1 MADTTTTFT
10 NGYAGSY
17 KISIPKY
24 LATNTGVAIVA
35 YVGEYDGATHPIFTG
50 QSLQSGYYY
59 PCLYINDSTGGVI
72 KENYCSYFQD
82 DSGSNDLMNSSM
94 NYNSWNTFVI
104 FNKNGTL
111 ELSVNGTTISRGNL
125 VAESVV
131 DIQCTTNT
139 IIASMAYITSDSITY
154 PFDTNSNVTSY
165 IDFSNPSSPLI
176 KGDTTLL
183 TVESQTLTASTP
195 ISNVP
200 AIEITS
206 TNFPSYT
213 NGYTGTYDI
222 TIPNY
227 LTSGTGISIVFY
239 TTNTSSIQVVFN
251 SVDYSGTSGS
261 MALAINNADNGS
273 ALPYNTQYIQMS
285 GSTYYDLDVTSSLV
299 VGWNTVTIFNNSG
312 ILTMTVNGKSGTKN
326 YITHTFKEIA
336 IKPTANTI
344 IAGFAYTNS
353 STVPNYPFNEA
364 SNVLSYI
371 DFADPNNP
379 KIYGDT
385 SQFSI
390 TSTSLTSSTPLINV
404 PSIEITHTDSG
415 NGGDNSNTNTFGEVT
430 LEDSSTLGNK
440 AVLMGGGHVT
450 TINDDFVHVEKLSPT
465 GLNARQIND
474 KFGSVL
480 AQGDGFIAAGVPNH
494 SYSVDGTTSIVN
506 TGAVY
511 IFREQSDGS
520 WAQEKKLGLSTN
532 NLGTKFGSSLYAL
545 GSDLFIGSPYYDY
558 DSDGAN
564 ESDDAGA
571 VFHYSYD
578 SSTGWALKS
587 TIIASGVNGR
597 NANDWFGWAIDGD
610 TTNLF
615 IGAPGHQYD
624 TSGANALVQAGAV
637 FHYKLVDGVWTFSEK
652 IVGLGANPR
661 SSADL
666 FGSNIKFN
674 GSRLL
679 VQAPGYKFD
688 QQGSSSVTGAGAV
701 FVMNYTS
708 GSPVYEGRLISSNR
722 DENLNF
728 GKIIDIDQYLVTVS
742 GMTGRLQEEFQYDGT
757 SWSSITATS
766 YSDLIPDK
774 QIDLSASGV
783 SSLNSRVGTNL
794 ANTAIGTGDFTA
806 EFWIYYMGMV
816 NQSDWDL
823 LQSNNAYVNGN
834 PGGASTNGKNGFTI
848 LINGYSNTD
857 TLGKIHFVCLE
868 TRYMINLIPNYAALT
883 HIAVVRKNGILSF
896 YQNGVL
902 IQSVANSSNFSDTT
916 GYKMG
921 TAIYNGGFLTAVRL
935 TPSALYSSNF
945 SLPAKNLPA
954 DNTTLYRMANTNLGS
969 MTSRSISPYS
979 DNTAESASFDNSY
992 SSIDTYF
999 TTSIKN
1005 SAIFSFWFMLDNSKQ
1020 VNGAF
1025 YNALGTHLQNTVVP
1039 NSPLFT
1045 FMNNLILT
1053 NIDNSTFATT
1063 DIGYYCNLGFDNNV
1077 IDGTPSN
1084 IIEGQ
1089 WYHITLSYSG
1099 NRAELYLNGNYV
1111 MSATYDGDIN
1121 DARLFTISDF
1131 SGSNLQY
1138 VSDVR
1143 VYFDKILNL
1152 SNIEV
1157 PSTAIK
1163 DPGIVAQADSAFYMN
1178 NKVALSD
1185 TTMSSSNILNTK
1197 TYDVDNQLYGA
1208 IQVGQQIIAPSGK
1221 TSAIKAGSFGNKVKI
1236 KGNKVLIQSPAD
1248 STNIRDNASVPMAG
1262 AVYEFDVSSS
1272 VSTANKIVSNYRGI
1286 NTLYFGDDFAI
1297 NSDGSYEIYSPRQ
1310 TIQNSIISGRYS
1322 EYVIFSGT
1330 QYLGSLN
1337 VRQSL
1342 GNTQTKTGVAPI
1354 LLNMTTASTGVI
1366 WNTLAGVLSYNAA
1379 ITPSTALTKLVNM
1392 DTVSGISYNFSTAAS
1407 AYTGYK
1413 PTIASGALTSFATT
1427 STASTTLTSPGTTN
1441 RRNANQNYG
1450 FSVDQTDG
1458 MIIIGAPGSAYDQ
1471 YGSTAYGA
1479 VYVVD
1484 STTNN
1489 QLYTVSTTDSSLT
1502 SFGYRVTA
1510 TGTKLLIG
1518 NTKQGYEE
1526 ALLYS
1531 ITNTGATSEMGF
1543 GVYTSHA
1550 ETPTWISVWK
1560 PAVNVGVGVA
1570 NTILDDNTIVF
1581 GLYGASSPSSNSG
1594 AASVATKSDSG
1605 WTSAAM
1611 VPSGFINA
1619 RNANDYF
1626 GTTVSLDSNLAAIG
1640 APGHAYNA
1648 DGTAAPA
1655 GTSGAVFVYKFDTTS
1670 DKWNQNNIITAPT
1683 SSGIT
1688 NFGSTLSVK
1697 NNTMVAGNNTNNQYS
1712 FVAMTTTDGNTWS
1725 PKTVTVGSNADNT
1738 GHYTGSATLMSG
1750 SHIVIGTPN
1759 GSWTT
1764 NANVGGF
1771 YDSQLVNGSWTTPDF
1786 STSWNEKDCYSHG
1799 IYRIPLHTNGR
1810 LEKNK
1815 IDYTKLMING
1825 RLANDN
1831 FGTSVAISPNGNM
1844 IAVGVPNMHV
1854 SRSGWQGSSYGG
1866 IATFYLDNGKFRLQD
1881 RTSES
1886 DYSSPTT
1893 TGIGSSM
1900 KFYNDTTLV
1909 SGGTAFQSSGIL
1921 RYISI
1926 SGSTLTDGVTE
1937 YFDNYYKGIGNS
1949 TGMGI
1954 SLDIHQNNIFFGM
1967 PTYPNYGSWG
1977 TGVTT
1982 TGTSWDMSA
1991 TTPSTVHTIGGV
2003 INVRNANDKFGY
2015 SVKVVGNRFWAGCPY
2030 SYTDLSGNTIATNTG
2045 SVYVYDYD
2053 TTAKEKTFV
2062 EKLLPTTVGSSYF
2075 GISIDATTGAFVIG
2089 GGTSGSTNPTAQVYD
2104 YTTGKTSTLVASLS
2118 KTITSTSWG
2127 SVVALQSDKNIV
2139 IGAADVNIVDSIVF
2153 DASYNVASRTSK
2165 NASYISDYN
2174 SREFNFK
2181 TVSASNMLF
2190 GNAIATSGNLIAVGV
2205 PNWSQNYNG
2214 TYYNSGA
2221 VLVFNRTTNGF
2232 DIEGVLTDN
2241 FIGSD
2246 SSSLALGNSISI
2258 DGDTIVIGT
2267 PQRISNAGGY
2277 LIYGRTSDGLWDLV
2291 NSDRF
2296 ESSNNKM
2303 GSSVAVQGNN
2313 LVIGAPFMDG
2323 LYYQTPITD
2332 TGISYVMS
2340 KTNDK
2345 WTAFNSKAGGVG
2357 TWYPSDAASS
2367 INSDASYNSQYLTY
2381 AGGGGSGYTGGAVG
2395 TIYYGTNP
2403 GGNAGTNLVP
2413 AGGTESVGTN
2423 TSAPMSTDADIGTAG
2438 TPGSVTSNGA
2448 GLSGGNARIV
2458 ISDGSSNTIFDYT
2471 GGDQSYTV
2479 PSSVTTISVKLW
2491 GAGGGG
2497 GYNRSTVT
2505 TVGLGGSGG
2514 FVSGDIT
2521 VTPGETLT
2529 IIVGQG
2535 GIGGQ
2540 SYANNS
2546 AIPSSF
2552 YGDGGLGGSAG
2563 LTYFGGS
2570 GGGRAEIARSG
2581 TSLAIAGG
2589 GGGGASIIDNFDT
2602 TNIFSNGQSGG
2613 TVGSGR
2619 NIQPTLLAVTGNVNT
2634 RSSYDYFGSAIAQT
2648 SGTEIVVGVPG
2659 HDFDNNGQ
2667 SIPSS
2672 SGALMVYTYNG
2683 SRWVYDYR
2691 INASTTYANQYFGS
2705 SIATNGTLLVGL
2717 GGMIIPYY
2725 NGLNHV
2731 FVPSSSYIESFTK
2744 ASSWKSNGVYASETA
2759 NVFDDVA
2766 VVSDTKI
2773 IAGNDIMSS
2782 TANAPIVYESGGIV
2796 TLDLDNNVWGSD
2808 VSTVAP
2814 GRSFGRQAGDL
2825 FGTAVV
2831 ASSNWIAAS
2840 APGHSYSSD
2849 AMITINGRGAA
2860 FVFHKDINSGQF
2872 VYEDKLFNT
2881 ATDTDFNGS
2890 GKFMMFSKNVLS
2902 LVSSNSDGTF
2912 LSNWTRT
2919 NNLFGNM
2926 TSGSSDIISISSIAA
2941 MDQDKYITG
2950 RTAGDDFN
2958 QITTGYWNYFPSRS
2972 TTLTNQYPNRIVVP
2986 GTQNGR
2992 NAGDLFGTGVQY
3004 IESANVIAVTAPGQ
3018 AYTATGASISKPG
3031 AVYTYYVPVG
3041 SSANEYEYESKIYN
3055 TGSQATS
3062 MKMLD
3067 SKNNSLLVSGGTS
3080 SALYLRTKIGS
3091 WSLQNTITESNALS
3105 YALAS
3110 PTLIC
3115 EGLSTSYSD
3124 ASNVAITN
3132 SGSVKSYS
3140 QSNGTW
3146 SLLPTLYVEGMVHSR
3161 AANDLFGSS
3170 IVMNSNYVMVSSP
3183 GHTTTFGGEAM
3194 AGSGAIWIY
3203 SRVAGKLELVTMV
3216 TSPNE
3221 AVKSYGNSLSLAS
3234 DNSYYAVGSPTENK
3248 VYVFQFDGLNS
3259 TLVTTIVPE
3268 SDVGTITASTQ
3279 FGATV
3284 AIQNQDLLIGIPGMT
3299 DGTAITGG
3307 IARYENQNGVW
3318 TYIGMMS
3325 EFTNSQIYDD
3335 QHPQLFTSTD
3345 IATPEGD
3352 ILGSAVAVNKNRGSM
3367 FSATGNTTDQ
3377 TGSNPVSGAG
3387 ATWFKYL
3394 G

>member
-1 MADTTTTFT
+1 MA
-10 NGYAGSY
+10 
-17 KISIPKY
+17 
-24 LATNTGVAIVA
+24 NT
-35 YVGEYDGATHPIFTG
+35 
-50 QSLQSGYYY
+50 
-59 PCLYINDSTGGVI
+59 
-72 KENYCSYFQD
+72 
-82 DSGSNDLMNSSM
+82 
-94 NYNSWNTFVI
+94 
-104 FNKNGTL
+104 
-111 ELSVNGTTISRGNL
+111 
-125 VAESVV
+125 
-131 DIQCTTNT
+131 
-139 IIASMAYITSDSITY
+139 
-154 PFDTNSNVTSY
+154 
-165 IDFSNPSSPLI
+165 
-176 KGDTTLL
+176 
-183 TVESQTLTASTP
+183 
-195 ISNVP
+195 
-200 AIEITS
+200 TS
-206 TNFPSYT
+206 TYT
-213 NGYTGTYDI
+213 NGYTGNYNI

-227 LTSGTGISIVFY
+227 LKPGTGISIIFYVDSGISSYQIILQNNGSTIFPVFDINEQTGTSVPNAAMY
-239 TTNTSSIQVVFN
+239 TQYGLDGSYSYIGDCLNYNAWNKMELFCDSSGNLNFYLNSISGPKLDRNASTSSTFSLILSQFVV
-251 SVDYSGTSGS
+251 
-261 MALAINNADNGS
+261 
-273 ALPYNTQYIQMS
+273 
-285 GSTYYDLDVTSSLV
+285 
-299 VGWNTVTIFNNSG
+299 
-312 ILTMTVNGKSGTKN
+312 
-326 YITHTFKEIA
+326 IA
-336 IKPTANTI
+336 SI
-344 IAGFAYTNS
+344 AYTKS
-353 STVPNYPFNEA
+353 SSVNCPFNDD
-364 SNVLSYI
+364 SNVVSYI
-371 DFADPNNP
+371 DFADPNNA
-379 KIYGDT
+379 KIYGDET
-385 SQFSI
+385 QLSI
-390 TSTSLTSSTPLINV
+390 TSTSLTAATPLANI
-404 PSIEITHTDSG
+404 PSIEITHTDDSG
-415 NGGDNSNTNTFGEVT
+415 GNDSGGDNSNTNKYGETT
-430 LEDSSTLGNK
+430 LLDSSSAGNK
-440 AVLMGGGHVT
+440 AILMGGGQIT
-450 TINDDFVHVEKLSPT
+450 TINDNFVYVDKLTPS

-474 KFGSVL
+474 KFGTIIT
-480 AQGDGFIAAGVPNH
+480 QGDGYIAVGVPNH
-494 SYSVDGTTSIVN
+494 SYSVDGTTVIN
-506 TGAVY
+506 DTGAVF

-520 WAQEKKLGLSTN
+520 WEQEEKLGLIEN
-532 NLGTKFGSSLYAL
+532 NTGTKFGTSVFSS
-545 GSDLFIGSPYYDY
+545 GSDLFVGCPYYAY
-558 DSDGAN
+558 DDNNSNEADG
-564 ESDDAGA
+564 AGA
-571 VFHYSYD
+571 VFHYSYNAA
-578 SSTGWALKS
+578 TGWSLKS
-587 TIIASGVNGR
+587 TIISSGINGR
-597 NANDWFGWAIDGD
+597 NPNDWFGWAIDGD
-610 TTNLF
+610 SENLF
-615 IGAPGHQYD
+615 IGSPGHQYD
-624 TSGANALVQAGAV
+624 TSGADALIQAGAV
-637 FHYKLVDGVWTFSEK
+637 FHFTLIDDTWTLKEK
-652 IVGLGANPR
+652 IIGAGPNPR
-661 SSADL
+661 SIGDL
-666 FGSNIKFN
+666 FGSNIKFD
-674 GSRLL
+674 GVRLL
-679 VQAPGYKFD
+679 IQSPGYKFD
-688 QQGSSSVTGAGAV
+688 LQGSNSVVGAGSISII
-701 FVMNYTS
+701 NYSSDT
-708 GSPVYEGRLISSNR
+708 PVYEGRIISSNR
-722 DENLNF
+722 TENLNF
-728 GKIIDIDQYLVTVS
+728 GRVIDIDHYIIMVS
-742 GMTGRLQEEFQYDGT
+742 GMDNRSQEEFQFNGT
-757 SWSSITATS
+757 SWTS
-766 YSDLIPDK
+766 
-774 QIDLSASGV
+774 
-783 SSLNSRVGTNL
+783 
-794 ANTAIGTGDFTA
+794 
-806 EFWIYYMGMV
+806 
-816 NQSDWDL
+816 
-823 LQSNNAYVNGN
+823 
-834 PGGASTNGKNGFTI
+834 
-848 LINGYSNTD
+848 
-857 TLGKIHFVCLE
+857 
-868 TRYMINLIPNYAALT
+868 
-883 HIAVVRKNGILSF
+883 
-896 YQNGVL
+896 
-902 IQSVANSSNFSDTT
+902 
-916 GYKMG
+916 
-921 TAIYNGGFLTAVRL
+921 L
-935 TPSALYSSNF
+935 TPSYF
-945 SLPAKNLPA
+945 SDLVPDMVPDLS
-954 DNTTLYRMANTNLGS
+954 TTSAISASPYPVTQN
-969 MTSRSISPYS
+969 SICPYS
-979 DNTAESASFDNSY
+979 DNSSSSMGFQNSY
-992 SSIDTYF
+992 TTATFPINSSIIP
-999 TTSIKN
+999 TTSAVI
-1005 SAIFSFWFMLDNSKQ
+1005 SFWFILDHTKT
-1020 VNGAF
+1020 VYGKT
-1025 YNALGTHLQNTVVP
+1025 YNQYQNQYQYESTV
-1039 NSPLFT
+1039 SSSSWLLSYA
-1045 FMNNLILT
+1045 NNLYL
-1053 NIDNSTFATT
+1053 NYGNYSSSQS
-1063 DIGYYCNLGFDNNV
+1063 YYALLQFN
-1077 IDGTPSN
+1077 N
-1084 IIEGQ
+1084 IIEGAPLPIIEGK
-1089 WYHITLSYSG
+1089 WYHLTIEYQNGISK
-1099 NRAELYLNGNYV
+1099 LYADGVEV
-1111 MSATYDGDIN
+1111 MSGSYDANLRELNNFQLADSSSSNNLYIN
-1121 DARLFTISDF
+1121 DI
-1131 SGSNLQY
+1131 
-1138 VSDVR
+1138 R
-1143 VYFDKILNL
+1143 VYFDKILNFSNYSPPTTSYKPTTLPTSVSSGFYLNNRAAL
-1152 SNIEV
+1152 SNTSLA
-1157 PSTAIK
+1157 STNFLNKNKNNIDAQLSG
-1163 DPGIVAQADSAFYMN
+1163 GILIPQSV
-1178 NKVALSD
+1178 
-1185 TTMSSSNILNTK
+1185 
-1197 TYDVDNQLYGA
+1197 
-1208 IQVGQQIIAPSGK
+1208 IAPPGRISSTRGGK
-1221 TSAIKAGSFGNKVKI
+1221 FGHRLKLT
-1236 KGNKVLIQSPAD
+1236 GNHLLVSSPSD
-1248 STNIRDNASVPMAG
+1248 STDLNDNFSIPMAG
-1262 AVYEFDVSSS
+1262 AVYKFDINAKSSS
-1272 VSTANKIVSNYRGI
+1272 TEKIIYKNRSLSTF
-1286 NTLYFGDDFAI
+1286 YFGDDFDI
-1297 NSDGSYEIYSPRQ
+1297 NQDGSYTIFSPRLS
-1310 TIQNSIISGRYS
+1310 TYKSIIIAGPVRYLHSWYYDYEYHVSTLSYYFDGPIQSESG
-1322 EYVIFSGT
+1322 VIFSRISNNT
-1330 QYLGSLN
+1330 QLQRSFSNQSTMTGDSVTIFLNNNPDTSLKNTISRDNISGLCYNTVVTPYAYAGYNPALSAGSL
-1337 VRQSL
+1337 VSYQTQSV
-1342 GNTQTKTGVAPI
+1342 NPI
-1354 LLNMTTASTGVI
+1354 VI
-1366 WNTLAGVLSYNAA
+1366 
-1379 ITPSTALTKLVNM
+1379 
-1392 DTVSGISYNFSTAAS
+1392 
-1407 AYTGYK
+1407 
-1413 PTIASGALTSFATT
+1413 
-1427 STASTTLTSPGTTN
+1427 TSPGTPYT
-1441 RRNANQNYG
+1441 RTLNQQYG
-1450 FSVDQTDG
+1450 YTISQTDD
-1458 MIIIGAPGSAYDQ
+1458 MIAIGAPGSSYNNFG
-1471 YGSTAYGA
+1471 YSTSGTAFMI
-1479 VYVVD
+1479 D
-1484 STTNN
+1484 KSTYN
-1489 QLYTVSTTDSSLT
+1489 QLYSIASSTTVPNFGQFVSAKDSKLVIGSNTSSTELVNLYDFTKQSATLSMSFGDGTAHADSSTWL
-1502 SFGYRVTA
+1502 
-1510 TGTKLLIG
+1510 
-1518 NTKQGYEE
+1518 
-1526 ALLYS
+1526 S
-1531 ITNTGATSEMGF
+1531 I
-1543 GVYTSHA
+1543 
-1550 ETPTWISVWK
+1550 WK
-1560 PAVNVGVGVA
+1560 PQTSTGLASRF
-1570 NTILDDNTIVF
+1570 TILDDGSIGF
-1581 GLYGASSPSSNSG
+1581 GLPLVSNPNTSAGAARVASNSG
-1594 AASVATKSDSG
+1594 TAWSS
-1605 WTSAAM
+1605 TSL
-1611 VPSGFINA
+1611 SLTGFINA

-1626 GTTVSLDSNLAAIG
+1626 GSTVSLDSNLAAIG
-1640 APGHAYNA
+1640 APGHTFNA
-1648 DGTAAPA
+1648 NGTAVPS
-1655 GTSGAVFVYKFDTTS
+1655 GTSGTIFVYKFDTIS

-1725 PKTVTVGSNADNT
+1725 PKTVTVGTNISNT

-1750 SHIVIGTPN
+1750 SHVVIGTPN

-1786 STSWNEKDCYSHG
+1786 STNWNEKDCYSHG

-1831 FGTSVAISPNGNM
+1831 FGSSVAINPNGNM

-1854 SRSGWQGSSYGG
+1854 SKSGWQSSSYGG

-1886 DYSSPTT
+1886 DSINPTT
-1893 TGIGSSM
+1893 TGIGRSM

-1909 SGGTAFQSSGIL
+1909 SGGTAYQSSGLL

-1926 SGSTLTDGVTE
+1926 SGSTLTDSITD
-1937 YFDNYYKGIGNS
+1937 YFDNYYKGIGNN

-1967 PTYPNYGSWG
+1967 PYYPNYGSWG

-1991 TTPSTVHTIGGV
+1991 TTPSTVHTISGV

-2015 SVKVVGNRFWAGCPY
+2015 SVKVVGNRFWSGCPF
-2030 SYTDLSGNTIATNTG
+2030 SYTDLLGNTIATNTG
-2045 SVYVYDYD
+2045 SVYVYDYN
-2053 TTAKEKTFV
+2053 TTTKEKTFV

-2075 GISIDATTGAFVIG
+2075 GLSIDAITGSFIIG
-2089 GGTSGSTNPTAQVYD
+2089 GGYNGATNPTAQVYD
-2104 YTTGKTSTLVASLS
+2104 YTAGKTSTLVSTVA
-2118 KTITSTSWG
+2118 KPTTSTTWG
-2127 SVVALQSDKNIV
+2127 TAVAMQSDKNIV
-2139 IGAADVNIVDSIVF
+2139 VGSPDTNTVDSIVF
-2153 DASYNVASRTSK
+2153 DSSYNVTSRTSK

-2367 INSDASYNSQYLTY
+2367 INSDAGRYLTY

-2458 ISDGSSNTIFDYT
+2458 ISDGSSSTIFDYT

-2589 GGGGASIIDNFDT
+2589 GGGGASIINNFDT

-2672 SGALMVYTYNG
+2672 AGALMVYTYNG
-2683 SRWVYDYR
+2683 RRWVYDYR

-2725 NGLNHV
+2725 NGLNHIY
-2731 FVPSSSYIESFTK
+2731 VPSSSYIESFTK
-2744 ASSWKSNGVYASETA
+2744 ASSWKSNGIYASETTNA
-2759 NVFDDVA
+2759 FDSIS

-2782 TANAPIVYESGGIV
+2782 TANAPTVYESGGIV
-2796 TLDLDNNVWGSD
+2796 TLDLNNNVWGSD

-2814 GRSFGRQAGDL
+2814 GRSFGRQSGDM

-2831 ASSNWIAAS
+2831 AGPNWVAAS

-2902 LVSSNSDGTF
+2902 LVSSNGNGTF

-2950 RTAGDDFN
+2950 RTAGNDFN

-2972 TTLTNQYPNRIVVP
+2972 TVLTNQYPNRIVVP

-3018 AYTATGASISKPG
+3018 GYSETGASVSKPG

-3041 SSANEYEYESKIYN
+3041 SSTNEYEYESKIYN

-3080 SALYLRTKIGS
+3080 SALYLRTKIGT

-3194 AGSGAIWIY
+3194 TGSGAIWIY

-3221 AVKSYGNSLSLAS
+3221 TVKSYGNSLSLAS

-3335 QHPQLFTSTD
+3335 QHPDLFTSTD

-3377 TGSNPVSGAG
+3377 TGLDPVSGAG